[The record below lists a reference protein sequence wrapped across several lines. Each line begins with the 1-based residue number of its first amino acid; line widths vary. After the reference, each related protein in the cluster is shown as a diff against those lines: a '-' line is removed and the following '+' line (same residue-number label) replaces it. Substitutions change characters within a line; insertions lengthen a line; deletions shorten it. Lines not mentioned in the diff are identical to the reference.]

1 MHISCIFEKNKP
13 MKLKNVTFILVFL
26 CSIKVLSQDVK
37 IKKEQVLID
46 GTPAATIK
54 SPYRDHYEYFDL
66 NGVKLFTVDFK
77 GLAQV
82 SSAQP
87 LQYLEVISGDGTQKA
102 TIQHEVL
109 KASFSVQNIITHN
122 LTAKYGIF
130 TKNGVD
136 KTALDKLFNNTGA
149 EFNNVATQEIQ
160 RAQER
165 AAKING
171 IKTTVAPSISGQDI
185 IGFQNMSV
193 RRVIGRIEFGQC
205 SAFDTNNCIQVF
217 DLDNNRIATVKNEKE
232 GFKKYKVETYDDKT
246 FYYNAAKS
254 YLRGDPAFGEEFLNV
269 LMAEGYMLGHQAK
282 TLRGQI
288 LDAKIAD
295 AKVRSANIY
304 NTDGYVIDKNGQKTT
319 GSLTIYFQ
327 KLDIDRTGDVLPTDY
342 ADKFGQRL
350 MVKYNNEKKQPRTK
364 TINASSGAK
373 FCIQTENGESCY
385 VGLGVKGEAMKKLTN
400 INDLSFNNAY
410 FYTLIFEDKGIQI
423 LQDPVEKEKLVVK
436 IDKEDKGLML
446 DRSSDDIEANRLAD
460 YLKSCKELVEDIK
473 KKNFNIKD
481 VNDLIQIAKEYAAC
495 K

>member
-1 MHISCIFEKNKP
+1 
-13 MKLKNVTFILVFL
+13 MKLRNFTFILIFFF
-26 CSIKVLSQDVK
+26 SIQIFSQDVK
-37 IKKEQVLID
+37 IKKEQILLD
-46 GTPAATIK
+46 GTPVATIK
-54 SPYRDHYEYFDL
+54 NPYRDHYEYFNL
-66 NGVKLFTVDFK
+66 NGEKEFSVDFK

-87 LQYLEVISGDGTQKA
+87 LQYLEIISGDGTQKA
-102 TIQHEVL
+102 TIQHEIL

-122 LTAKYGIF
+122 LTAKYHIF
-130 TKNGVD
+130 TKTGID
-136 KTALDKLFNNTGA
+136 KVALDKLFNNTGA
-149 EFNNVATQEIQ
+149 EFSNVATQEIQ

-165 AAKING
+165 ANKING
-171 IKTTVAPSISGQDI
+171 IKSTVAPSISGKDI
-185 IGFQNMSV
+185 LGFQNMSV
-193 RRVIGRIEFGQC
+193 KKIIGRIEFGQC
-205 SAFDTNNCIQVF
+205 SAFDSNNCIEVF

-254 YLRGDPAFGEEFLNV
+254 YLRGDPAFGEEFLAV
-269 LMAEGYMLGHQAK
+269 LMAEGYMLDHQAK
-282 TLRGQI
+282 KLRGQI

-304 NTDGYVIDKNGQKTT
+304 NMDGYVIDKDGKKTT

-373 FCIQTENGESCY
+373 FCIKTENGETCY
-385 VGLGVKGEAMKKLTN
+385 LGLGVKGEAMKKLTN

-410 FYTLIFEDKGIQI
+410 FYTLIYEDKGIQI
-423 LQDPVEKEKLVVK
+423 LQDPVEKEKFVVK

-446 DRSSDDIEANRLAD
+446 DRSSDDVEANRLAE
-460 YLKSCKELVEDIK
+460 YLKTCKDLVNDIK

-481 VNDLIQIAKEYAAC
+481 VNDLTQIAKEYASC
-495 K
+495 Q

>member
-1 MHISCIFEKNKP
+1 
-13 MKLKNVTFILVFL
+13 MKLRSFTFILIFI
-26 CSIKVLSQDVK
+26 CSIKVFSQDVK
-37 IKKEQVLID
+37 IKKDQILID

-54 SPYRDHYEYFDL
+54 NPYRDHYEYFNL
-66 NGVKLFTVDFK
+66 AGEKLFTVDFK

-122 LTAKYGIF
+122 LTVKYGVF

-136 KTALDKLFNNTGA
+136 KTALDKLFNNTSA
-149 EFNNVATQEIQ
+149 EVNNVAAQEIQ

-165 AAKING
+165 ATKINS
-171 IKTTVAPSISGQDI
+171 IKMSVAPAISGQDI
-185 IGFQNMSV
+185 IGTQNMSV
-193 RRVIGRIEFGQC
+193 RKVIGRIEFGQC

-217 DLDNNRIATVKNEKE
+217 DLDKNRIATVKNEKE

-254 YLRGDPAFGEEFLNV
+254 YLRGDPAFGEEFLAV

-304 NTDGYVIDKNGQKTT
+304 NTDGYVIDKDGKKMT

-373 FCIQTENGESCY
+373 FCIETENGETCY
-385 VGLGVKGEAMKKLTN
+385 IGLGVKGEAMKKLTN

-410 FYTLIFEDKGIQI
+410 FYTLIYEDKGIQI
-423 LQDPVEKEKLVVK
+423 LQDPVEKEKFVVK

-446 DRSSDDIEANRLAD
+446 DRSSDDTEANRLID
-460 YLKSCKELVEDIK
+460 YLKTCKELADDIK

-481 VNDLIQIAKEYAAC
+481 VNDLIQIAKEYATC

>member
-1 MHISCIFEKNKP
+1 
-13 MKLKNVTFILVFL
+13 MKLRNFTFILIFL
-26 CSIKVLSQDVK
+26 CSITISSQDIK
-37 IKKEQVLID
+37 IKKEQVLLD
-46 GTPAATIK
+46 GAPVATIK
-54 SPYRDHYEYFDL
+54 NPYRDHYEYFNL
-66 NGVKLFTVDFK
+66 NGEKEFSVDFK

-87 LQYLEVISGDGTQKA
+87 LQYLEIISGDGSKKA
-102 TIQHEVL
+102 TIQHEIL

-122 LTAKYGIF
+122 LTAKYHVF

-136 KTALDKLFNNTGA
+136 KAALDKLFNNTGA
-149 EFNNVATQEIQ
+149 EFSNVATQEIQ
-160 RAQER
+160 RAQDR
-165 AAKING
+165 ANKING
-171 IKTTVAPSISGQDI
+171 IKSTVAPSISGKDI
-185 IGFQNMSV
+185 LGFENMSV
-193 RRVIGRIEFGQC
+193 KKIIGRIEFGQC
-205 SAFDTNNCIQVF
+205 SAFDTNNCIEVF
-217 DLDNNRIATVKNEKE
+217 DLDDNRIATVKNEKE
-232 GFKKYKVETYDDKT
+232 GFKKYKVDTYDDKT

-254 YLRGDPAFGEEFLNV
+254 YLRGDPAFGEEFLAV

-282 TLRGQI
+282 KLRGQI

-304 NTDGYVIDKNGQKTT
+304 NTDGYVIDKDGKKTT

-327 KLDIDRTGDVLPTDY
+327 KLDINRTGEVLPTDY

-373 FCIQTENGESCY
+373 FCIQSENGETCY
-385 VGLGVKGEAMKKLTN
+385 LGLGVKGEAMKKLTN

-410 FYTLIFEDKGIQI
+410 FYTLIYEDKGIQI
-423 LQDPVEKEKLVVK
+423 LQDPVEKEKFVVK

-446 DRSSDDIEANRLAD
+446 DRSSDDVEANRLAD
-460 YLKSCKELVEDIK
+460 YLKTCKDLVNDIK

-481 VNDLIQIAKEYAAC
+481 VNDLTQIAKEYASC
-495 K
+495 Q